1 MSSSP
6 DTSIEGGRKPSRF
19 DSKLALRVALV
30 VAGSLLLVLSL
41 VFPLI
46 LVQEEAIEAT
56 ASGLVR
62 SRDFQR
68 WKTRGRSS
76 SRLSRLRRFRLSLL
90 LRGVAGLQRSKGGNF
105 GPASGRSRLPP
116 PSPRPTGDAFQ
127 RVPRR
132 ESRPRRKPS
141 GSRLQPFHGPVPR
154 MDRTTRRL
162 QSLERCVHNADRV
175 SRSESNLCHRPGWGN
190 RTIRDGNR
198 AARPVFSEAPAYG
211 APHGTGLSLSEGV
224 VTASRPPLGL
234 GHFTMPMATEMR
246 LYRFR
251 IVTSVT
257 PATSATSF
265 WVHGLAERI
274 AAM

>member
-1 MSSSP
+1 LSSSP

-56 ASGLVR
+56 ASGWSDR
-62 SRDFQR
+62 EISSA
-68 WKTRGRSS
+68 GRLAVEARLASPACDVSVYLFSS
-76 SRLSRLRRFRLSLL
+76 EEWQAFN
-90 LRGVAGLQRSKGGNF
+90 GVTA
-105 GPASGRSRLPP
+105 GRSRLPP

-132 ESRPRRKPS
+132 ESRPRRNPS

-162 QSLERCVHNADRV
+162 QSLERFVHNADRV
-175 SRSESNLCHRPGWGN
+175 SRSESNLRHRPGWGN
-190 RTIRDGNR
+190 RTTRDGNR

-224 VTASRPPLGL
+224 VPASRPPLGL